1 MARKKTK
8 TTTVGFYAL
17 GCPKNMVDSEK
28 MLAQIAKAGFLITSD
43 NENADVVVVNTCG
56 FIAPAKTEALEVI
69 EHALDRKRRR
79 KVKKVIVAGCLP
91 QRLGASLTKEIQG
104 VDAIVSLA
112 ERDDIGRIIQRSLNS
127 SEPSL
132 YISESPDFI
141 HDDRERLLITPGH
154 WAYLRISE
162 GCNYRCSFCTIP
174 FIRGKFR
181 SKPLELVVSE
191 AEELVS
197 SGVVELSI
205 IAQATTS
212 YGQDLGIKDG
222 LAVLLEKL
230 GKIER
235 LRWIR
240 LMYLYPTG
248 ITGSLI
254 KIISESEKIVN
265 YIDVPIQHIN
275 DRILKDMHR
284 PDTGKKIRDLIERL
298 RAEMSDIVL
307 RTTLIVGF
315 PGETDEEFAELLEFV
330 EWARFDALGC
340 FPYYPEAGTTAGQM
354 DAQIPEQIKEERYKK
369 IMLKQQQIVF
379 DKNKQRIGTELLCMV
394 DTIEPKGTGQG
405 RFYGQAPEIDSACLI
420 NRCSASPGDLIKVK
434 VIKFKGYDLVVEQV

>member
-1 MARKKTK
+1 MTRKKAK
-8 TTTVGFYAL
+8 MTTVGFYAL

-28 MLAQIAKAGFLITSD
+28 MLAKIAQAGFLITSD
-43 NENADVVVVNTCG
+43 NENADVVVINTCG
-56 FIAPAKTEALEVI
+56 FIAPAKTEAIEII

-91 QRLGASLTKEIQG
+91 QRLGENLSKEVEG

-112 ERDDIGRIIQRSLNS
+112 ERDDIGSIIKKSLNS
-127 SEPSL
+127 SKPSF
-132 YISESPDFI
+132 YVSESPDSI

-181 SKPLELVVSE
+181 SKPLDLVVSE

-197 SGVVELSI
+197 SGVVELNI

-212 YGQDLGIKDG
+212 YGQDLGMKDG
-222 LAVLLEKL
+222 LGVLLEKL
-230 GKIER
+230 GKIEK
-235 LRWIR
+235 LDWIR

-248 ITGSLI
+248 ITENLI
-254 KIISESEKIVN
+254 KVISESNKIVN
-265 YIDVPIQHIN
+265 YVDVPIQHIN
-275 DRILKDMHR
+275 DRILKEMRR
-284 PDTGKKIRDLIERL
+284 PDTGQKIKELIGRL
-298 RAEMSDIVL
+298 RSEMNDVVL

-315 PGETDEEFAELLEFV
+315 PGETDEEFNELLEFIA
-330 EWARFDALGC
+330 WARFDALGC
-340 FPYYPEAGTTAGQM
+340 FPYYPEADTTAGQM
-354 DAQIPEQIKEERYKK
+354 YAQIPEAIKEERYKK

-379 DKNKQRIGTELLCMV
+379 DKNKQRIGSELLCMV
-394 DTIEPKGTGQG
+394 DSIEKQGRGQG
-405 RFYGQAPEIDSACLI
+405 RFYGQAPDIDSVCLI
-420 NRCSASPGDLIKVK
+420 NKCSATPGDLIKVK
-434 VIKFKGYDLVVEQV
+434 VVKVKGYDLVVEQV

>member
-1 MARKKTK
+1 MARKKAK
-8 TTTVGFYAL
+8 ITTVGFYAL

-28 MLAQIAKAGFLITSD
+28 MLAKIAQAGFLITSD
-43 NENADVVVVNTCG
+43 NENADVVVINTCG
-56 FIAPAKTEALEVI
+56 FIAPAKTEALEI
-69 EHALDRKRRR
+69 INHAVDRKRRR

-91 QRLGASLTKEIQG
+91 QRLGESLTKEFEG

-112 ERDDIGRIIQRSLNS
+112 ERDDIGRIIKRSLHS

-132 YISESPDFI
+132 YISEPPDFI

-197 SGVVELSI
+197 SGVEELNI

-230 GKIER
+230 GKIEK
-235 LRWIR
+235 LGWIR
-240 LMYLYPTG
+240 LMYLYPAG
-248 ITGSLI
+248 ITEHLI
-254 KIISESEKIVN
+254 KTISESDKIVN

-284 PDTGKKIRDLIERL
+284 PDTSQRIRGLIKRL
-298 RAEMSDIVL
+298 KTEINDVVL

-315 PGETDEEFAELLEFV
+315 PGETDEEFNELLEFV

-340 FPYYPEAGTTAGQM
+340 FPYYPEADTTAAQMGQ
-354 DAQIPEQIKEERYKK
+354 QVPEAVKEERYKK
-369 IMLKQQQIVF
+369 VMLKQQQIVF
-379 DKNKQRIGTELLCMV
+379 DKNKQRIGTELLCLV
-394 DTIEPKGTGQG
+394 DSVEQQGTGRG

-420 NRCSASPGDLIKVK
+420 NKCSAGLGELIKVK
-434 VIKFKGYDLVVEQV
+434 VVKFKGYDLVVEQV

>member
-1 MARKKTK
+1 MARKKAK
-8 TTTVGFYAL
+8 ITTVGFYAL

-28 MLAQIAKAGFLITSD
+28 MLAKIAQAGFLITSD
-43 NENADVVVVNTCG
+43 NENADVVVINTCG
-56 FIAPAKTEALEVI
+56 FIAPAKTEALEI
-69 EHALDRKRRR
+69 INHAVDRKRRR

-91 QRLGASLTKEIQG
+91 QRLGESLTKEFEG

-112 ERDDIGRIIQRSLNS
+112 ERDDIGRIIKRSLHS

-132 YISESPDFI
+132 YISEPPDFI

-197 SGVVELSI
+197 SGVEELNI

-230 GKIER
+230 GKIEK
-235 LRWIR
+235 LGWIR
-240 LMYLYPTG
+240 LMYLYPAG
-248 ITGSLI
+248 ITEHLI
-254 KIISESEKIVN
+254 KTISESDKIVN

-284 PDTGKKIRDLIERL
+284 PDTSQRIRGLIKRL
-298 RAEMSDIVL
+298 KTEINDVVL

-315 PGETDEEFAELLEFV
+315 PGETDEEFNELLEFV
-330 EWARFDALGC
+330 E
-340 FPYYPEAGTTAGQM
+340 
-354 DAQIPEQIKEERYKK
+354 
-369 IMLKQQQIVF
+369 
-379 DKNKQRIGTELLCMV
+379 
-394 DTIEPKGTGQG
+394 
-405 RFYGQAPEIDSACLI
+405 
-420 NRCSASPGDLIKVK
+420 
-434 VIKFKGYDLVVEQV
+434 

>member
-1 MARKKTK
+1 MTRKKNK
-8 TTTVGFYAL
+8 ITTVGFYAL

-28 MLAQIAKAGFLITSD
+28 MLAQIAQAGFLITSD
-43 NENADVVVVNTCG
+43 NDNADIVIINTCG
-56 FIAPAKTEALEVI
+56 FIAPAKDEALGI
-69 EHALDRKRRR
+69 IKRALECKRLG

-91 QRLGASLTKEIQG
+91 QRLGEGLTEEVEG

-112 ERDDIGRIIQRSLNS
+112 QRDDIGMIIKQSLDS
-127 SEPSL
+127 AEPSL
-132 YISESPDFI
+132 YVSEPPDFI

-174 FIRGKFR
+174 SIRGKFR
-181 SKPLELVVSE
+181 SKPLELIVSE

-197 SGVVELSI
+197 SGVVELNI

-212 YGQDLGIKDG
+212 YGQDLGIKNG
-222 LAVLLEKL
+222 LSVLLERL
-230 GKIER
+230 GKIEK
-235 LRWIR
+235 LEWIR

-248 ITGSLI
+248 ITEHLI
-254 KIISESEKIVN
+254 KTISENDKIVN

-275 DRILKDMHR
+275 DKILKGMHR
-284 PDTGKKIRDLIERL
+284 PDTGQKIKDLIECL
-298 RAEMSDIVL
+298 RAEISDVVL

-315 PGETDEEFAELLEFV
+315 PAETDEEFNELLEFV

-340 FPYYPEAGTTAGQM
+340 FPYYPEADTTAGKM
-354 DAQIPEQIKEERYKK
+354 DRQIPGAIKQERYKE

-379 DKNKQRIGTELLCMV
+379 DKNDQRIGTELLCLV
-394 DTIEPKGTGQG
+394 DSVDKQGTGKG
-405 RFYGQAPEIDSACLI
+405 RFYGQAPEIDSVCLI
-420 NRCSASPGDLIKVK
+420 NKSSTCPGELIKVK
-434 VIKFKGYDLVVEQV
+434 VVKFKGYDLVVEQV

>member
-1 MARKKTK
+1 M
-8 TTTVGFYAL
+8 TTVGFYAL

-28 MLAQIAKAGFLITSD
+28 MLAKIAQAGFLITSD
-43 NENADVVVVNTCG
+43 NENADVIVINTCG
-56 FIAPAKTEALEVI
+56 FIAPAKTEAIEII
-69 EHALDRKRRR
+69 EHALDCKRRR

-91 QRLGASLTKEIQG
+91 QRLGENLSKEVEG

-112 ERDDIGRIIQRSLNS
+112 ERDDIGSIIKKSLNS
-127 SEPSL
+127 SKPSF
-132 YISESPDFI
+132 YVSESPDSI

-181 SKPLELVVSE
+181 SKPLDLVVSE

-197 SGVVELSI
+197 SGVVELNI

-212 YGQDLGIKDG
+212 YGQDLGMKDG
-222 LAVLLEKL
+222 LGVLLEKL

-235 LRWIR
+235 LGWIR

-248 ITGSLI
+248 ITENLI
-254 KIISESEKIVN
+254 KVISESNKIVN
-265 YIDVPIQHIN
+265 YVDVPIQHIN
-275 DRILKDMHR
+275 DRILKEMHR
-284 PDTGKKIRDLIERL
+284 PDTGQKIKELIRRL
-298 RAEMSDIVL
+298 RSEMKDVVL

-315 PGETDEEFAELLEFV
+315 PGETDEEFNELLEFM
-330 EWARFDALGC
+330 EYARFDALGC
-340 FPYYPEAGTTAGQM
+340 FPYYPEADTTAGQM
-354 DAQIPEQIKEERYKK
+354 YAQIPEAIKEERYKK

-379 DKNKQRIGTELLCMV
+379 DKNKQRIGSELLCMV
-394 DTIEPKGTGQG
+394 DSIEKQGTGQG
-405 RFYGQAPEIDSACLI
+405 RFYGQAPDIDSVCLI
-420 NRCSASPGDLIKVK
+420 NKCSATPGDLIKVK
-434 VIKFKGYDLVVEQV
+434 VVKVKGYDLVVEQV